1 MKIRGNYKRYI
12 CSNIILFI
20 LIALLIGFSWILH
33 SEKGIENSIKKELA
47 IEKLDEAVRDNN
59 HIFSLKINDVDGNYI
74 KYSYLDKSNI
84 IKIGII
90 RIIIFLIIIYIII
103 IINKKIKTFLGKKS
117 YKKMHEFVRYNEIL
131 IEGKKYLSDN
141 KNENLIAI
149 NFDIDKF
156 KIINDVYGYKA
167 GDEVLNSIAINIDK
181 YFKDRGIYGR
191 ITGDIFIIITKI
203 KSKEDIKDILEL
215 IKTKI
220 INVNLK
226 DFNISVN
233 VSIGLCEVEQGEDDI
248 EKIISNADMARIKSK
263 EINNISHVIFDE
275 KLKQEKKKLIE
286 LERDLFKSIDNNQ
299 LRLYYQPKF
308 NIHTKDIVGAEA
320 LIRWEHPTRGMISPM
335 VFIPLA
341 EKTRF
346 INKIGRWVLEEA
358 CKIIKKQENEGLD
371 VVPIAINLSRV
382 ELYQKDLV
390 DFIEEMLK
398 KYKINPNLIEIEV
411 TETTALKDLKFINK
425 KLSDIKS
432 LGIKIAMDDLG
443 TGNSNLS
450 GLKDICIDVLKLD
463 KSLLNDIEKDLKT
476 QVMVKSIL
484 NLSKDLELMTICEGV
499 ENTSQVEILKNINA
513 EVVQGYVYSKP
524 LEEEKFNRLIKDKSL
539 YKDK

>member
-1 MKIRGNYKRYI
+1 MKIRGNYKKYI
-12 CSNIILFI
+12 YSKITLFI
-20 LIALLIGFSWILH
+20 LIALLIGLSWILY
-33 SEKGIENSIKKELA
+33 SEKGIKNSIKKEVA
-47 IEKLDEAVRDNN
+47 IEKLDEAVRENN
-59 HIFSLKINDVDGNYI
+59 HIFSLKINDVDENYI
-74 KYSYLDKSNI
+74 KYSYLDKNSI

-90 RIIIFLIIIYIII
+90 RIVIFLIIIYVII
-103 IINKKIKTFLGKKS
+103 IINKRIKTFLNKKS
-117 YKKMHEFVRYNEIL
+117 YKQMYEFVRYNEIL
-131 IEGKKYLSDN
+131 IEAKKYLSE
-141 KNENLIAI
+141 NENLIAI

-203 KSKEDIKDILEL
+203 KSKEDINDILDL

-220 INVNLK
+220 INVNIK

-275 KLKQEKKKLIE
+275 KLKQEQKKLIE

-320 LIRWEHPTRGMISPM
+320 LIRWEHPTRGMINPM

-346 INKIGRWVLEEA
+346 INKIGRWVLEEV

-398 KYKINPNLIEIEV
+398 KYKINPDLIEIEV

-432 LGIKIAMDDLG
+432 LGIKIAMDDFG

-463 KSLLNDIEKDLKT
+463 KSLLNDIEKDVKT

-484 NLSKDLELMTICEGV
+484 NLSKDLELITICEGV
-499 ENTSQVEILKNINA
+499 ENTSQIEILKNINA

-524 LEEEKFNRLIKDKSL
+524 LEEENFNRLIKDRSS
-539 YKDK
+539 

>member
-181 YFKDRGIYGR
+181 YFKDRGIYEKSNYR
-191 ITGDIFIIITKI
+191 RYIIIITKI

-248 EKIISNADMARIKSK
+248 EKIISNADMARIKSRK
-263 EINNISHVIFDE
+263 E
-275 KLKQEKKKLIE
+275 
-286 LERDLFKSIDNNQ
+286 
-299 LRLYYQPKF
+299 
-308 NIHTKDIVGAEA
+308 
-320 LIRWEHPTRGMISPM
+320 
-335 VFIPLA
+335 
-341 EKTRF
+341 
-346 INKIGRWVLEEA
+346 
-358 CKIIKKQENEGLD
+358 
-371 VVPIAINLSRV
+371 
-382 ELYQKDLV
+382 
-390 DFIEEMLK
+390 
-398 KYKINPNLIEIEV
+398 
-411 TETTALKDLKFINK
+411 
-425 KLSDIKS
+425 
-432 LGIKIAMDDLG
+432 
-443 TGNSNLS
+443 
-450 GLKDICIDVLKLD
+450 
-463 KSLLNDIEKDLKT
+463 
-476 QVMVKSIL
+476 
-484 NLSKDLELMTICEGV
+484 
-499 ENTSQVEILKNINA
+499 
-513 EVVQGYVYSKP
+513 
-524 LEEEKFNRLIKDKSL
+524 
-539 YKDK
+539 